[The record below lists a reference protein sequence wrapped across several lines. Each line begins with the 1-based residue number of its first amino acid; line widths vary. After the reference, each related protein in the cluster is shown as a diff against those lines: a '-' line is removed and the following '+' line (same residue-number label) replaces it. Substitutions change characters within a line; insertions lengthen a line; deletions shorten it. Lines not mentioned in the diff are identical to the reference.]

1 MLDTNTHTHTHGP
14 KRRSPTDNRTQG
26 RCFGQCFHSQ
36 ISSQDFAEL
45 VSSHF
50 QGSLIQLQAKRLT
63 QTHTSVYCCEDTSSY
78 IPCGYLASSKSKYTM
93 RILTNQ
99 NPIQENEAEMQEAKK
114 KIQVMTSQ
122 NEGAAT
128 VKAPLF

>member
-1 MLDTNTHTHTHGP
+1 
-14 KRRSPTDNRTQG
+14 
-26 RCFGQCFHSQ
+26 
-36 ISSQDFAEL
+36 
-45 VSSHF
+45 
-50 QGSLIQLQAKRLT
+50 
-63 QTHTSVYCCEDTSSY
+63 
-78 IPCGYLASSKSKYTM
+78 M